1 MKVKIC
7 GVTTPADARLAV
19 DLGADFI
26 GLNFYRPSPR
36 WIDVDQAAH
45 IRRGIGDRAR
55 TVGIFVD
62 PTRDELEAIDRKVGL
77 DYIQFSGDE
86 SPELVAEFSER
97 AIRVRRVGGAAAP
110 SALRAARGGGRA
122 AFERPCIPP
131 SVVAPRSSM
140 ARYAPSSRL
149 AGRAPDR
156 SRCDTDLHH
165 GLLDEDCWA
174 ILIDRAHESLY
185 GGSGESWD
193 YAAAADLVR
202 TPAGSGEP
210 RRLFLAGGVRPCN
223 VAEVAA
229 AVPGAYAVDTCS
241 GVESAPGRKDRAKLE
256 QLFANLRTGAAR

>member
-36 WIDVDQAAH
+36 WIDVDEAAH
-45 IRRGIGDRAR
+45 IRRRIGNRAR

-62 PTRDELEAIDRKVGL
+62 PTREELETIDRKVGL

-86 SPELVAEFSER
+86 SPELVAGYSDR

-110 SALRAARGGGRA
+110 
-122 AFERPCIPP
+122 
-131 SVVAPRSSM
+131 APV
-140 ARYAPSSRL
+140 PE
-149 AGRAPDR
+149 
-156 SRCDTDLHH
+156 
-165 GLLDEDCWA
+165 EDCWA
-174 ILIDRAHESLY
+174 VLIDRAHDRLY

-193 YAAAADLVR
+193 YAAAADLVQ
-202 TPAGSGEP
+202 TPAGGGAFAGES
-210 RRLFLAGGVRPCN
+210 RRLFIAGGVRPGN
-223 VAEVAA
+223 VAEVAS

-256 QLFANLRTGAAR
+256 RLFANLRAGVAR

>member
-36 WIDVDQAAH
+36 WIDVDEAAH
-45 IRRGIGDRAR
+45 IRRRIGDRAR
-55 TVGIFVD
+55 AVGIFVD
-62 PTRDELEAIDRKVGL
+62 PTREELDTIDRKVGL

-86 SPELVAEFSER
+86 SPGLVAEFSDR
-97 AIRVRRVGGAAAP
+97 AIRVRRVGGGASPDA
-110 SALRAARGGGRA
+110 
-122 AFERPCIPP
+122 IP
-131 SVVAPRSSM
+131 
-140 ARYAPSSRL
+140 
-149 AGRAPDR
+149 
-156 SRCDTDLHH
+156 
-165 GLLDEDCWA
+165 DEDCWA
-174 ILIDRAHESLY
+174 VLIDRAHAHLY

-202 TPAGSGEP
+202 SPAGDGEP
-210 RRLFLAGGVRPCN
+210 RRLFIAGGVRPGN

-241 GVESAPGRKDRAKLE
+241 GVESAPGRKDRGKLE
-256 QLFANLRTGAAR
+256 RLFANLRAGAAR

>member
-36 WIDVDQAAH
+36 WSDVDEAAH
-45 IRRGIGDRAR
+45 IRRRGGDRAR

-62 PTRDELEAIDRKVGL
+62 PTREELETIDRKVGR

-86 SPELVAEFSER
+86 SPELGAEFSDR
-97 AIRVRRVGGAAAP
+97 AIRVRRGGGAAAP
-110 SALRAARGGGRA
+110 AA
-122 AFERPCIPP
+122 IP
-131 SVVAPRSSM
+131 
-140 ARYAPSSRL
+140 
-149 AGRAPDR
+149 
-156 SRCDTDLHH
+156 
-165 GLLDEDCWA
+165 DEDCWA
-174 ILIDRAHESLY
+174 ILIDRAHERLY

-202 TPAGSGEP
+202 TPDGDREP
-210 RRLFLAGGVRPCN
+210 RRLFIAGGVHPGN
-223 VAEVAA
+223 VTAVAA

-241 GVESAPGRKDRAKLE
+241 GVEAAPGRKDRAKLE
-256 QLFANLRTGAAR
+256 RLFANLRAGAAR

>member
-36 WIDVDQAAH
+36 WIDVDEAAH
-45 IRRGIGDRAR
+45 IRRRVGDRAR

-62 PTRDELEAIDRKVGL
+62 PTREELETIDRKVGL

-86 SPELVAEFSER
+86 NPELVAEFSDR
-97 AIRVRRVGGAAAP
+97 AIRVRRVGGAADP
-110 SALRAARGGGRA
+110 AA
-122 AFERPCIPP
+122 IP
-131 SVVAPRSSM
+131 
-140 ARYAPSSRL
+140 
-149 AGRAPDR
+149 
-156 SRCDTDLHH
+156 
-165 GLLDEDCWA
+165 DEDCWA
-174 ILIDRAHESLY
+174 VLIDRAHERLY

-202 TPAGSGEP
+202 TPAGERDP
-210 RRLFLAGGVRPCN
+210 RRLFIAGGVRPGN
-223 VAEVAA
+223 VAAVAA

-241 GVESAPGRKDRAKLE
+241 GVEAAPGRKDRAKLE
-256 QLFANLRTGAAR
+256 RLFANLRAGAAR

>member
-36 WIDVDQAAH
+36 WIDLDEAAH
-45 IRRGIGDRAR
+45 IRRRIGNRAR

-62 PTRDELEAIDRKVGL
+62 PTREELEAIDRKVGL

-86 SPELVAEFSER
+86 SPELVAGFRDR
-97 AIRVRRVGGAAAP
+97 AIRVRRIGGAAAADP
-110 SALRAARGGGRA
+110 
-122 AFERPCIPP
+122 IP
-131 SVVAPRSSM
+131 
-140 ARYAPSSRL
+140 
-149 AGRAPDR
+149 
-156 SRCDTDLHH
+156 
-165 GLLDEDCWA
+165 DEDCWA
-174 ILIDRAHESLY
+174 VLLDRAHERLY

-202 TPAGSGEP
+202 TPAGAGEP
-210 RRLFLAGGVRPCN
+210 RRLFVAGGIGPAN

-241 GVESAPGRKDRAKLE
+241 GVESSPGRKDRAKLE
-256 QLFANLRTGAAR
+256 QLFANLAEGAAR

>member
-26 GLNFYRPSPR
+26 GLNFCRPSPR
-36 WIDVDQAAH
+36 WIDVDEAAH
-45 IRRGIGDRAR
+45 IRRRIGNRAQ

-62 PTRDELEAIDRKVGL
+62 PTREELETIDRKVGL

-86 SPELVAEFSER
+86 SPELVAGYSDR
-97 AIRVRRVGGAAAP
+97 AIRVRRIGGAAAP
-110 SALRAARGGGRA
+110 AA
-122 AFERPCIPP
+122 
-131 SVVAPRSSM
+131 VAV
-140 ARYAPSSRL
+140 AE
-149 AGRAPDR
+149 
-156 SRCDTDLHH
+156 
-165 GLLDEDCWA
+165 EDCWA
-174 ILIDRAHESLY
+174 VLIDRAHDRLY

-202 TPAGSGEP
+202 TPAGAGEP
-210 RRLFLAGGVRPCN
+210 RRLFIAGGVRPGN

-241 GVESAPGRKDRAKLE
+241 GVESAPGRKDRGKLE
-256 QLFANLRTGAAR
+256 RLFANLRAGAAR

>member
-36 WIDVDQAAH
+36 WIDVDEATH
-45 IRRGIGDRAR
+45 IRRRIGDRAR

-62 PTRDELEAIDRKVGL
+62 PTRKELEAIDRKVGL

-86 SPELVAEFSER
+86 SPELVAGFSDR
-97 AIRVRRVGGAAAP
+97 AIRVRRVGGAAEP
-110 SALRAARGGGRA
+110 AA
-122 AFERPCIPP
+122 IPE
-131 SVVAPRSSM
+131 
-140 ARYAPSSRL
+140 
-149 AGRAPDR
+149 
-156 SRCDTDLHH
+156 
-165 GLLDEDCWA
+165 EDCWA
-174 ILIDRAHESLY
+174 VLIDRAHDRLY

-193 YAAAADLVR
+193 YAAAAGLVR
-202 TPAGSGEP
+202 APAGDGASAGEP
-210 RRLFLAGGVRPCN
+210 RRLFIAGGVRPGN

-241 GVESAPGRKDRAKLE
+241 GVESAPGRKDRGKLE
-256 QLFANLRTGAAR
+256 QLFANLRAGAAR